1 MAPAARPRKPKFS
14 LSKPSAPNIGESK
27 GLERRK
33 AGADPFTPMINEK
46 SAALRRTGRVEDRLE
61 QAHRAHLERM
71 EAQRRAKLEKD
82 LEQNSQGPKMNK
94 KSKKICKSYGSVAE
108 RFPMYQKQ
116 KEANL
121 EQARKEQG
129 EVEEETLTFHPKITK
144 PAQAMERTPAVW
156 EQWYKDKYKRLK
168 ELERAVRAQEAQ
180 DIRDPQISKGTAR
193 IAARRKD
200 ADKPVYDRLYAYQGK
215 YRDNRENLIREEE
228 QRFDA
233 EQTKTRPSRSRP
245 AKRVIHED
253 DSGRASELFSS
264 LGMPSSAIQHPYT
277 PTVNPR
283 STEIMRAKQERALQ
297 MLDASSHA
305 PQPSVS
311 RADGSR
317 IGPNLTQSQV
327 TDKAHERSLDQ
338 WNSMLSSFKED
349 FDR

>member
-1 MAPAARPRKPKFS
+1 M
-14 LSKPSAPNIGESK
+14 ES
-27 GLERRK
+27 
-33 AGADPFTPMINEK
+33 N
-46 SAALRRTGRVEDRLE
+46 
-61 QAHRAHLERM
+61 
-71 EAQRRAKLEKD
+71 RRAKLD
-82 LEQNSQGPKMNK
+82 ADMAQTQAAPIMNA
-94 KSKKICKSYGSVAE
+94 KSKRITKSLGNIKE
-108 RFPMYQKQ
+108 RFPKYQKQ
-116 KEANL
+116 ARINL
-121 EQARKEQG
+121 EKARFEQG
-129 EVEEETLTFHPKITK
+129 KQEEETLTFHPKITK
-144 PAQAMERTPAVW
+144 PAQAMERTPQVW

-168 ELERAVRAQEAQ
+168 DLERAVRAQEDQ
-180 DIRDPQISKGTAR
+180 DIRNPQISRGTAR

-283 STEIMRAKQERALQ
+283 SAEIMRAKQERALQ

>member
-1 MAPAARPRKPKFS
+1 
-14 LSKPSAPNIGESK
+14 
-27 GLERRK
+27 
-33 AGADPFTPMINEK
+33 
-46 SAALRRTGRVEDRLE
+46 
-61 QAHRAHLERM
+61 M
-71 EAQRRAKLEKD
+71 EAQRRKKLEAD
-82 LEQNSQGPKMNK
+82 LEQNNKGPKMNRQSRK
-94 KSKKICKSYGSVAE
+94 LTNRYGSIEE

-121 EQARKEQG
+121 EQAREEQG
-129 EVEEETLTFHPKITK
+129 KAEEQTLTFHPKITK
-144 PAQAMERTPAVW
+144 PAQAMERTPEVW

-168 ELERAVRAQEAQ
+168 ELERAVRCQEAQ
-180 DIRDPQISKGTAR
+180 DIRDPQISKGTAK

-200 ADKPVYDRLYAYQGK
+200 AGKPVYDRLYAYQGK
-215 YRDNRENLIREEE
+215 YRENRENLIREEE
-228 QRFDA
+228 NRFDA

-277 PTVNPR
+277 PTVNAR

-297 MLDASSHA
+297 MLDSSHG

-327 TDKAHERSLDQ
+327 SDKAHERSLNQ